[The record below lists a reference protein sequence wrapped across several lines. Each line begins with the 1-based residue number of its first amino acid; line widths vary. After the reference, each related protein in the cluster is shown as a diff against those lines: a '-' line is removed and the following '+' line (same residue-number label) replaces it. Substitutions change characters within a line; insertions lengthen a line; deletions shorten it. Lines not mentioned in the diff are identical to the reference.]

1 MLYVTT
7 RNKFDAYTT
16 PHAFRAERAANGGFY
31 LPFRMPV
38 FSQQELEVWKEKS
51 FAQTVAD
58 ILNLFFSC
66 RLTSWDVE
74 FSAGRYPVKLTG
86 LQQRIC
92 IGELWHNQ
100 TGDFSGLEKI
110 LTLNIDPTSAKPVS
124 WVRIA
129 VRIAVLFGIYT
140 EMSRSDILGDDES
153 LDIALPEADMVTVM
167 AAWYSKVMGLPIRNI
182 VIGCPETS
190 AVWDLLQFGTVKP
203 DQTVPGETERLI
215 FGTLGIDEA
224 LRFVGCCEKNAE
236 YSLLPEMHARL
247 SNGIFAFVVSSG
259 RVDDTIPNVYRT
271 AGYML
276 DRGAAQAYSALQDY
290 RAKCGMSRVALV
302 LSEQK
307 PEDI

>member
-7 RNKFDAYTT
+7 RDKSDAYTT
-16 PHAFRAERAANGGFY
+16 PHAFRADRAPDGGFY
-31 LPFRMPV
+31 LPFRMPC
-38 FSQQELEVWKEKS
+38 FSQQELEDWKGKS

-74 FSAGRYPVKLTG
+74 FSAGRYPVKLPS

-100 TGDFSGLEKI
+100 SGDYIGLEK
-110 LTLNIDPTSAKPVS
+110 TLALKIDPSLTKPVS
-124 WVRIA
+124 WVKIA

-140 EMSRSDILGDDES
+140 EMCRNETLSDGDS
-153 LDIALPEADMVTVM
+153 FDIALHEADLVAVT
-167 AAWYSKVMGLPIRNI
+167 AAWYSRKMGLPIENI
-182 VIGCPETS
+182 VIGCSENS
-190 AVWDLLQFGTVKP
+190 SVWDLLHVGEVRL
-203 DQTVPGETERLI
+203 DQTTPGEAERLVH
-215 FGTLGIDEA
+215 GALGIDEVN
-224 LRFVGCCEKNAE
+224 RFIDACEKCAE
-236 YSLLPEMHARL
+236 YSLQPEMHERL
-247 SNGIFAFVVSSG
+247 RSGVFASVVSES

-271 AGYML
+271 ATYTL

-290 RAKCGMSRVALV
+290 RAKCGTSRVALV

-307 PEDI
+307 PGDI